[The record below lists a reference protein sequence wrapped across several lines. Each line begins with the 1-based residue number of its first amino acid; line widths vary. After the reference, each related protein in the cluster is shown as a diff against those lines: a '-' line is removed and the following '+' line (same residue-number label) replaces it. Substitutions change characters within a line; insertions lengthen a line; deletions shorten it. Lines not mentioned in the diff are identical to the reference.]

1 VKSDCHSDLLKLT
14 KWDPSLLTAVPVTW
28 VNKSRCVKWV
38 EYVAR
43 VREIYRDSSLV
54 IDGVM

>member
-1 VKSDCHSDLLKLT
+1 MKSDCHSDLLKLT
-14 KWDPSLLTAVPVTW
+14 KWDPSLHTAILVTW
-28 VNKSRCVKWV
+28 VHKSRSVKWV

-43 VREIYRDSSLV
+43 MREMYPDSSLV